1 MKRPF
6 AVSVLLVL
14 VGCASILGDHTVTVT
29 GAEIQQ
35 KLNEKLA
42 IPISLSKVFDVNLS
56 NYLVTFD
63 QATEHML
70 TVTDADLSS
79 TFF

>member
-1 MKRPF
+1 MKRLF

-14 VGCASILGDHTVTVT
+14 VGCASILGDHTVNVT

-42 IPISLSKVFDVNLS
+42 IPISLLKV
-56 NYLVTFD
+56 
-63 QATEHML
+63 M
-70 TVTDADLSS
+70 
-79 TFF
+79 